1 MGLLDPVN
9 ALGEI
14 AVDVLACGRAAS
26 GRCPPRTTLRT
37 AGRPPFTAVVDR
49 EDDVRF
55 TRTVLAA
62 HHPAAGRVV
71 VHPTVS
77 GGGQLLWHDI
87 LHAVADGRPLRA
99 PACAAR
105 GTAPAQERSVRA
117 ALRAAAVRQLTVLR
131 AHRFGCGVWAELVAL
146 HRTTGTDVT
155 VVHHA
160 ELSADLAHLL
170 RHCDHRVLTT
180 HAGVRALH
188 PPAQTSGESWVDG
201 RRR

>member
-1 MGLLDPVN
+1 MGLMDPIN

-14 AVDVLACGRAAS
+14 AVDVLACGPAAS

-37 AGRPPFTAVVDR
+37 AGRPSFTVVVDR

-71 VHPTVS
+71 VHPTV
-77 GGGQLLWHDI
+77 GGGGRLLWHDI

-105 GTAPAQERSVRA
+105 GTVPAQERSARA
-117 ALRAAAVRQLTVLR
+117 ALRAAAVRRLTVLR
-131 AHRFGCGVWAELVAL
+131 AHRFGCGVWAGLVAL

-180 HAGVRALH
+180 HAAVQALH
-188 PPAQTSGESWVDG
+188 PPAGTSGQS
-201 RRR
+201 